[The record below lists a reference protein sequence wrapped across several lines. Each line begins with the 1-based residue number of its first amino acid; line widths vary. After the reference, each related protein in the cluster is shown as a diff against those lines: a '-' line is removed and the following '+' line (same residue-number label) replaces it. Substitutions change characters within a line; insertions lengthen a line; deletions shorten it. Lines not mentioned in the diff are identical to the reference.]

1 MSYYFSTIL
10 NEKDFEKAIEK
21 VTLELKNEGFGI
33 LTEIDITQTLKNKL
47 GVDFKKYRI
56 LGACN
61 PPAAYEALTHEEKIG
76 LFLPCNVV
84 VLENE
89 NGEIE
94 VAAVDPVA
102 SMIAVENEKLAS
114 VAQEI
119 QQKLKNAIEK
129 LG

>member
-1 MSYYFSTIL
+1 MSYYFSTTL
-10 NEKDFEKAIEK
+10 NEKNFEKAIEK
-21 VTLELKNEGFGI
+21 VTVELKNEGFGI
-33 LTEIDITQTLKNKL
+33 LTEINIDETLKKKL

-61 PPAAYEALTHEEKIG
+61 PPYAHEALTQEEKIG

-84 VLENE
+84 VLEND

-102 SMIAVENEKLAS
+102 SMIAVENEKLTP

-119 QQKLKNAIEK
+119 QQKLKNVIEK
-129 LG
+129 LS

>member
-1 MSYYFSTIL
+1 MSYYYNTVL
-10 NEKDFEKAIEK
+10 KEKNFEKAIEK
-21 VTLELKNEGFGI
+21 VTLELKNEGFGV
-33 LTEIDITQTLKNKL
+33 LTEININETLKNKL

-61 PPAAYEALTHEEKIG
+61 PPYAYEALTQEEKIG

-84 VLENE
+84 VLENDK
-89 NGEIE
+89 GDIE

-102 SMIAVENEKLAS
+102 SMISVKNDKLGS

-119 QQKLKNAIEK
+119 QQKLKNVIEK
-129 LG
+129 LS

>member
-1 MSYYFSTIL
+1 MGYYFSTIL

-21 VTLELKNEGFGI
+21 VALELKNEGFGI

-47 GVDFKKYRI
+47 DVDFKKYRI

-61 PPAAYEALTHEEKIG
+61 PPVAYEALTHEEKIG

-89 NGEIE
+89 SGEIE

-102 SMIAVENEKLAS
+102 SMIAVKNEKLAS

-119 QQKLKNAIEK
+119 QQKLKNAIAK

>member
-1 MSYYFSTIL
+1 MGYYFSTIL

-33 LTEIDITQTLKNKL
+33 LTEIDIAQTLKNKL
-47 GVDFKKYRI
+47 DVDFKKYRI

-61 PPAAYEALTHEEKIG
+61 PPVAYEALTHEEKIG

-102 SMIAVENEKLAS
+102 SMIAVKNEKLAS

>member
-1 MSYYFSTIL
+1 MGYYFSTIL

-33 LTEIDITQTLKNKL
+33 LTEIDIAQTLKNKL

-102 SMIAVENEKLAS
+102 SMIAVKNEKLAS

>member
-1 MSYYFSTIL
+1 MGYYFSTIL

-47 GVDFKKYRI
+47 DVDFKKYRI

-102 SMIAVENEKLAS
+102 SMIAVKNEKLAS